1 MLPIK
6 FKLLSPAVLIAAF
19 SLLAVA
25 CSKSEFSDVETLP
38 VDNYV
43 KNPGDYLGNN
53 YVINAQIDEQI
64 RWEKG
69 LGRVL
74 AVSLEGSDKR
84 LPVFVPEVVGG
95 NLHVGQRY
103 EMKVII
109 DRGGLIYVEELHKY

>member
-6 FKLLSPAVLIAAF
+6 LKLFTPAVFIVAF
-19 SLLAVA
+19 FMFAVA
-25 CSKSEFSDVETLP
+25 CSQGEFSDVETLP

-53 YVINAQIDEQI
+53 YLLNAQIDEQI

-74 AVSLEGSDKR
+74 AVSLEGSNKR
-84 LPVFVPEVVGG
+84 LPVFVAETVGG

-103 EMKVII
+103 QMKVII
-109 DRGGLIYVEELHKY
+109 DRGGLIYVEELRKY